1 MADLDRLKDYMI
13 NLDEEAVY
21 ALAEAIIAEG
31 GGEAPDALAACQDAL
46 TEVGRRYETGKYFI
60 GDLLY
65 SSDIMRQ
72 TIEILKPAL
81 AVDGTTKLGKLV
93 ICTVKGDIHDIGKN
107 IVKGMLEAAGFDV
120 IDLGIDV
127 PAETVVSTAKA
138 EDVRIVALSGVL
150 TLALPAMKDVV
161 DAFVAAGTRA
171 EVKIIVGG
179 NPVTADA
186 CAIIGADEW
195 SNSPQK
201 GVDVC
206 KAWATA

>member
-1 MADLDRLKDYMI
+1 MADLDKLKEALT
-13 NLDEEAVY
+13 NLEEETVY
-21 ALAEAIIAEG
+21 AIVTDVISEG
-31 GGEAPDALAACQDAL
+31 GSQAAAALAVCQDAL
-46 TEVGRRYETGKYFI
+46 TEVGNRYETGTYFI

-72 TIEILKPAL
+72 AIDILKPAL
-81 AVDGTTKLGKLV
+81 AADSTTQLGKLI

-127 PAETVVSTAKA
+127 PAEKIVQTAQDEAVS
-138 EDVRIVALSGVL
+138 IVALSGVL

-161 DAFVAAGTRA
+161 DAFIAAGTRDQ
-171 EVKIIVGG
+171 VKIIVGG
-179 NPVTADA
+179 NPVTADS
-186 CAIIGADEW
+186 CVLIGADEW

-201 GVDVC
+201 GVEIC